1 MKLILAIV
9 NSDMVET
16 VSRALVEKS
25 YPVTQISSLGGFLRR
40 GSTTLVIGVDAP
52 QVPGVLAT
60 IKGVVPQTP
69 RSDPNNPAAD
79 SSHYVTLFV
88 LDASQYVQI

>member
-9 NSDMVET
+9 TSDMVEV

-52 QVPGVLAT
+52 QVAGVLAT
-60 IKGVVPQTP
+60 IKASVPPTP
-69 RSDPNNPAAD
+69 RND
-79 SSHYVTLFV
+79 SGHYVTLFV
-88 LDASQYVQI
+88 LDAAQFVQI